1 MGREIM
7 NIEINDV
14 KTMVSAVINE
24 ILSKQKNVLE
34 EGKRDNQ
41 LLPYLELFNEK
52 TGKNMSLGEF
62 KTMMLRKL
70 STEGGMHN
78 ISLQSNYY
86 LVGAVKY
93 YFQGLLT
100 TTPELGVYTDSLD
113 DWNQKVCPKLNA
125 LILALRNGYIDSIGT
140 TWMEPEDFGE
150 MNLKD
155 LFTKYSKEI
164 KKVLSAAKK
173 GGKSEVEPEAPKDYE
188 MNNPNYTYDIIYSF
202 ADSSNYEHATSPGS
216 WCITYGNNHLMH
228 YTSRG
233 NGHFVIFRQ
242 NGYEL
247 IPRKKEPEKWIGNK
261 PQDDYGNSLIAFL
274 QDNNSPGPANYN
286 GGPLITSRWNHGY
299 DGIYCE
305 ADRAYTFDEFKRITG
320 VSNEDLAGI
329 YNTWKKNVGVRS
341 ETKKVS
347 KVRKVTP
354 DEIRQLKYIQMR
366 INGGEK
372 PEGLIKVIPTENE
385 GKYNIPSIA
394 MAKINDTEI
403 YFIFY
408 NKRIFFE
415 TAVVGDLLRYC
426 ISYDNPSK
434 TLAIFLNE
442 NINRHFIINKRTKD
456 IINIEGQWLFKS
468 VSNIDDTT
476 EEERNGMFVEVK
488 VTNKEIAL
496 IDYNTGIPLKL
507 PNGHCWFNQICSSDV
522 RYGSVS
528 REHGEVV
535 SVNRFC
541 NGIYEI
547 TYDLSSGEKY
557 FYNPR
562 LKRFITF
569 NTFGSKGDNKGW
581 YIFPKILVKRAIC
594 MLYSPQGVPRTDF
607 GYFYPGSVDN
617 ARQCIYNP
625 DCTPGEIVFKVGGKK
640 YKIGDNGP
648 LDAKRISFD
657 DLKEPTDNFYKE
669 RFLIVPIKLSMNQY
683 AILYDFDKKA
693 PFRTPTGEVLF
704 ITRSSFENTWN
715 GRMYVYN
722 DSVIVITIGNNESQY
737 IYNLKAD
744 SYVTNPYDGSYF
756 FKDVSLFYRDENI
769 IQFTKNDAPDKYE
782 GNVPSWW
789 SDRPG
794 YERYYLNY
802 EKTWLRYYN
811 YNTNVFYKDVRP
823 EYNNKVRLSI
833 DKMAAP
839 VDNQEQQPSYSLTEQ
854 DIVHM
859 VKDTVSRV
867 MNEAFTKRDKEY
879 LNKFN
884 TEIWYWYSD
893 HYNYINNPMLITN
906 SLPYAKAH
914 CCNNIISQ
922 VSIDYG
928 NLDLMSAEEYSN
940 YCNVDLNKTDSKT
953 LNSYQKY
960 LPDCDG
966 VLFEED
972 GAEVILLFKT
982 YRILYKAGMLYD
994 KDKDKIRIRIRAK
1007 SNSLLILEAYYQFDY
1022 DESPVFGRLAL
1033 TDIGLEDLK
1042 KRDVVSRFFYH
1053 DLMKKLNTNKPTYLI
1068 STMNVETFHRGYG
1081 FGTALLDYA
1090 VKNFNGNFVATL
1102 DSTGSSDDVMSA
1114 DELMALFE
1122 KKGFEFLGQYGRK
1135 NVMLKIG

>member
-1 MGREIM
+1 M
-7 NIEINDV
+7 
-14 KTMVSAVINE
+14 
-24 ILSKQKNVLE
+24 
-34 EGKRDNQ
+34 
-41 LLPYLELFNEK
+41 
-52 TGKNMSLGEF
+52 
-62 KTMMLRKL
+62 
-70 STEGGMHN
+70 
-78 ISLQSNYY
+78 
-86 LVGAVKY
+86 
-93 YFQGLLT
+93 
-100 TTPELGVYTDSLD
+100 
-113 DWNQKVCPKLNA
+113 
-125 LILALRNGYIDSIGT
+125 
-140 TWMEPEDFGE
+140 
-150 MNLKD
+150 
-155 LFTKYSKEI
+155 
-164 KKVLSAAKK
+164 
-173 GGKSEVEPEAPKDYE
+173 
-188 MNNPNYTYDIIYSF
+188 
-202 ADSSNYEHATSPGS
+202 
-216 WCITYGNNHLMH
+216 
-228 YTSRG
+228 
-233 NGHFVIFRQ
+233 
-242 NGYEL
+242 
-247 IPRKKEPEKWIGNK
+247 
-261 PQDDYGNSLIAFL
+261 
-274 QDNNSPGPANYN
+274 
-286 GGPLITSRWNHGY
+286 
-299 DGIYCE
+299 
-305 ADRAYTFDEFKRITG
+305 
-320 VSNEDLAGI
+320 
-329 YNTWKKNVGVRS
+329 
-341 ETKKVS
+341 
-347 KVRKVTP
+347 
-354 DEIRQLKYIQMR
+354 
-366 INGGEK
+366 
-372 PEGLIKVIPTENE
+372 
-385 GKYNIPSIA
+385 
-394 MAKINDTEI
+394 
-403 YFIFY
+403 
-408 NKRIFFE
+408 
-415 TAVVGDLLRYC
+415 
-426 ISYDNPSK
+426 
-434 TLAIFLNE
+434 
-442 NINRHFIINKRTKD
+442 
-456 IINIEGQWLFKS
+456 
-468 VSNIDDTT
+468 
-476 EEERNGMFVEVK
+476 
-488 VTNKEIAL
+488 
-496 IDYNTGIPLKL
+496 
-507 PNGHCWFNQICSSDV
+507 
-522 RYGSVS
+522 
-528 REHGEVV
+528 
-535 SVNRFC
+535 
-541 NGIYEI
+541 
-547 TYDLSSGEKY
+547 
-557 FYNPR
+557 
-562 LKRFITF
+562 
-569 NTFGSKGDNKGW
+569 
-581 YIFPKILVKRAIC
+581 
-594 MLYSPQGVPRTDF
+594 
-607 GYFYPGSVDN
+607 DN
-617 ARQCIYNP
+617 ARQCIFNP

-794 YERYYLNY
+794 YERYFLNY

-867 MNEAFTKRDKEY
+867 MNEAFTKSDKEY

-884 TEIWYWYSD
+884 AEIWYWYSD
-893 HYNYINNPMLITN
+893 HNNYINNPMLITN

-914 CCNNIISQ
+914 CGDNIIRQ

-940 YCNVDLNKTDSKT
+940 YCNVDLNKTDSET

-982 YRILYKAGMLYD
+982 YRILYKSGMLYG
-994 KDKDKIRIRIRAK
+994 KDKDKIRIRIRVK
-1007 SNSLLILEAYYQFDY
+1007 NNSLLILEAYYQFDY
-1022 DESPVFGRLAL
+1022 DESPVFGRMAL

-1068 STMNVETFHRGYG
+1068 STMNVETFHRGCG